1 MRSTRICND
10 TLGEGTS
17 CRAQPRH
24 DVPSPNSSL
33 LISRSTLLPP
43 EILAQLAPTAADPR
57 PVLLTVAGPT
67 AVGKT
72 ALCVQLAQQFG
83 TQIVSADS
91 RQFFRELSIGTAKPT
106 AAEMQGVP
114 HHFIDSHSI
123 RENYSAGRFATDCL
137 VRLAELFRHHPLV
150 IFTGGSGLYV
160 QAVTDGLDELPTVPP
175 GVRAQLHA
183 ELAAHGLPCLV
194 AELAETDPVA
204 HARIDRQNPQRVVR
218 ALEITRATGQPFSS
232 FHTTGAP
239 AENPLFRNVKVA
251 LTRNREQLY
260 QRINLRVEHMLAA
273 GLLAEAKGLLPYRH
287 HHALQTVGYQEI
299 FGFLDGAYDWPE
311 TVRLLQR
318 NTRRYAKRQLTWLR
332 RDPGYAWVEL

>member
-1 MRSTRICND
+1 MLTP
-10 TLGEGTS
+10 
-17 CRAQPRH
+17 A
-24 DVPSPNSSL
+24 
-33 LISRSTLLPP
+33 
-43 EILAQLAPTAADPR
+43 ILTQLAPTTADPR
-57 PVLLTVAGPT
+57 PVLLTIAGPT

-72 ALCVQLAQQFG
+72 ALCVQLAQQFH
-83 TQIVSADS
+83 TEIVSADS

-123 RENYSAGRFATDCL
+123 GEDYSAGRFATDCHA
-137 VRLAELFRHHPLV
+137 VLAELFQKFPVV
-150 IFTGGSGLYV
+150 ILTGGSGLYV

-175 GVRAQLHA
+175 EVRARLHA
-183 ELAAHGLPCLV
+183 ELAAHGLAPLV

-232 FHTTGAP
+232 FHTLSPP

-251 LTRNREQLY
+251 LARERNELY

-273 GLLAEAKGLLPYRH
+273 GLLDEVQALLPYRH

-299 FGFLDGAYDWPE
+299 FGFLDGAYDWDE
-311 TVRLLQR
+311 AVRLLQR

-332 RDPGYAWVEL
+332 RDAAYQWVEL